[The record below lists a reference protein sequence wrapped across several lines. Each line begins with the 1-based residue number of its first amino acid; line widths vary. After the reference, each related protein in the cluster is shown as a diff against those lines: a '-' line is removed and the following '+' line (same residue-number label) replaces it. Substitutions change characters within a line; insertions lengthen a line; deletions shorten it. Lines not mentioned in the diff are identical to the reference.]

1 MKIFKKFL
9 FLLSS
14 QEKKKLYL
22 LISMI
27 VMMSLLDMISV
38 ASIMPFMSVLINPEV
53 IETNII
59 LNTLYNFLGEVGI
72 VTEKQFLFTLG
83 VLVFLLLIVSII
95 FKAFT
100 NYAQLRFTHLREYTI
115 GKRLVEGYL
124 NQSYSWF
131 LSRHSA
137 DLGKSILSE
146 VGIIIGHGLTPMMEL
161 IAKSFVAIALL
172 SLLIIID
179 PKIALIA
186 GFIIGIAYVLIY
198 KFSRNYINRIGQE
211 RVKVNQMRFTAVSN
225 AFGAA
230 KEVKVGGLEKHFI
243 KQFKEPA
250 QTYARHISSAA
261 IISQLPRYALEAIA
275 FGGMLIVILYL
286 MAQSGSFTNAVPI
299 LALYAFAGYR
309 LMPALQGIYVA
320 KTQLKFAVPALNTL
334 HDDVKNLKPELIQ
347 ESKELIKFN
356 KNIVLKNIFYDYPN
370 TSRTALKNISLFV
383 KANTTVGFVGA
394 TGSGK
399 TTVVD
404 IILGLLEAQKG
415 TLEIDGKIINEN
427 NRKGWQRSIGYVPQN
442 IYLSDDTIA
451 ANIAFGIAHKSIDQE
466 AVERAA
472 KIANIHNFIINELD
486 QKYQTT
492 IGERGAKLSGGQRQ
506 RIGIARALYHKPKVL
521 ILDEATS
528 ALDNLTEQ
536 AVMDEVYN
544 LEKKIT
550 IILIAHRLNIVK
562 RCDNIFIL
570 NKGKIE
576 VHGTFEELIE
586 KSTSFRE
593 SSNIL

>member
-1 MKIFKKFL
+1 
-9 FLLSS
+9 
-14 QEKKKLYL
+14 
-22 LISMI
+22 MI
-27 VMMSLLDMISV
+27 VIMSLLDMISI
-38 ASIMPFMSVLINPEV
+38 ASIMPFMSVLINPEI

-59 LNTLYNFLGEVGI
+59 LNTLFKFLGVAGVE
-72 VTEKQFLFTLG
+72 TEKQFLFTLG

-95 FKAFT
+95 FKAFV
-100 NYAQLRFTHLREYTI
+100 NYAQLRFTNLQEYTI
-115 GKRLVEGYL
+115 SRRLVEGYL

-137 DLGKSILSE
+137 ELGKSILSE
-146 VGIIIGHGLTPMMEL
+146 VGIIIGHGLTPMIEL
-161 IAKSFVAIALL
+161 IAKSFVAIVLL
-172 SLLIIID
+172 SLLIFID

-186 GFIIGIAYVLIY
+186 GFTIGIVYGLIY
-198 KFSRNYINRIGQE
+198 KYSRNYINRIGQE
-211 RVKVNQMRFTAVSN
+211 RVKANQMRFTAVSD

-243 KQFKEPA
+243 KQFGEPA
-250 QTYARHISSAA
+250 QTYAKHISSAA
-261 IISQLPRYALEAIA
+261 IISQLPRYALEAIT

-286 MAQSGSFTNAVPI
+286 MVKSGSFTNAVPI
-299 LALYAFAGYR
+299 LALYAFTGYR
-309 LMPALQGIYVA
+309 LMPTLQGIYVA
-320 KTQLKFAVPALNTL
+320 ITQLRFVAPALNTL
-334 HDDVKNLKPELIQ
+334 YEDIKNLKPAITYDSNQ
-347 ESKELIKFN
+347 MIKLN
-356 KNIVLKNIFYDYPN
+356 KNIFLKNIYYDYPN
-370 TSRTALKNISLFV
+370 ASRTALKNINLCV
-383 KANTTVGFVGA
+383 KANTTVGLVGA

-415 TLEIDGKIINEN
+415 TLEVDGEIISEN
-427 NRKGWQRSIGYVPQN
+427 NRKRWQRSLGYVPQN

-451 ANIAFGIAHKSIDQE
+451 ANIAFGIAYESIDQE

-492 IGERGAKLSGGQRQ
+492 IGERGVRLSGGQRQ
-506 RIGIARALYHKPKVL
+506 RIGIARALYHKPQVL

-544 LEKKIT
+544 FEKKMT
-550 IILIAHRLNIVK
+550 IFLIAHRLSTVK
-562 RCDNIFIL
+562 RCDNIYII
-570 NKGKIE
+570 NKGEIE
-576 VHGTFEELIE
+576 EQGAFKQLI
-586 KSTSFRE
+586 KKNITFRE
-593 SSNIL
+593 SANN

>member
-14 QEKKKLYL
+14 PERKKLYL
-22 LISMI
+22 LLFMNVI
-27 VMMSLLDMISV
+27 MSLLDVISV
-38 ASIMPFMSVLINPEV
+38 ASIMPFMSVLINPEIV
-53 IETNII
+53 GTNII
-59 LNTLYNFLGEVGI
+59 LNTLYKFLGVFGVI
-72 VTEKQFLFTLG
+72 TEKQFLFTLG

-100 NYAQLRFTHLREYTI
+100 NYVQLRFANLQEYTI
-115 GKRLVEGYL
+115 GRRLVEGYL

-161 IAKSFVAIALL
+161 IAKSFVVIALL
-172 SLLIIID
+172 SLLIFID

-186 GFIIGIAYVLIY
+186 GFTIGIAYGLIY

-211 RVKVNQMRFTAVSN
+211 RVKANQMRFTALSD

-243 KQFKEPA
+243 KQFGEPA

-261 IISQLPRYALEAIA
+261 IISQLPRFALEAIA
-275 FGGMLIVILYL
+275 FGGALIVILYL
-286 MAQSGSFTNAVPI
+286 MAKSGSFTNAVPI
-299 LALYAFAGYR
+299 LALYAFASYR
-309 LMPALQGIYVA
+309 LMPTLQGIYVA
-320 KTQLKFAVPALNTL
+320 ITQLRFIAPALNTL
-334 HDDVKNLKPELIQ
+334 YNDIKNLKLAITYDSNQ
-347 ESKELIKFN
+347 IIKLN
-356 KNIVLKNIFYDYPN
+356 KNIFLKNIYFDYPN
-370 TSRTALKNISLFV
+370 SSRTALKNINLCV
-383 KANTTVGFVGA
+383 KANTTVGLVGA

-415 TLEIDGKIINEN
+415 TLEVDGEIISEN

-451 ANIAFGIAHKSIDQE
+451 ANIAFGIAYKSIDQE
-466 AVERAA
+466 ALERAA

-492 IGERGAKLSGGQRQ
+492 IGERGVRLSGGQRQ
-506 RIGIARALYHKPKVL
+506 RIGIARALYHEPKLL

-536 AVMDEVYN
+536 AVMEEVYN
-544 LEKKIT
+544 FNKKIT
-550 IILIAHRLNIVK
+550 IIIIAHRLSTVK
-562 RCDNIFIL
+562 RCDNIYVL
-570 NKGKIE
+570 NKGEIVEQGAFK
-576 VHGTFEELIE
+576 ELI
-586 KSTSFRE
+586 KRNISFRE
-593 SSNIL
+593 SAYNL

>member
-14 QEKKKLYL
+14 QERKKLYL
-22 LISMI
+22 LLFMI
-27 VMMSLLDMISV
+27 VIMSLLDMISV
-38 ASIMPFMSVLINPEV
+38 ASIMPFMSVLINPEI

-59 LNTLYNFLGEVGI
+59 LNILYKFLGVVGV

-100 NYAQLRFTHLREYTI
+100 NYVQLRFTNLREFTI
-115 GKRLVEGYL
+115 GRRLVEGYL

-146 VGIIIGHGLTPMMEL
+146 VGVIIGHGLTPAMEL

-172 SLLIIID
+172 SLLIFID

-186 GFIIGIAYVLIY
+186 GFTIGIAYGLIY
-198 KFSRNYINRIGQE
+198 KYSRNYINRIGQE
-211 RVKVNQMRFTAVSN
+211 RVKVNQMRFTAVSD
-225 AFGAA
+225 AFGAV

-243 KQFKEPA
+243 KQFREPA

-261 IISQLPRYALEAIA
+261 IISQLPRYALEAIT

-286 MAQSGSFTNAVPI
+286 VAKSGSFTNAVPI
-299 LALYAFAGYR
+299 LAIYAFAAYR
-309 LMPALQGIYVA
+309 LIPALQGIYVA
-320 KTQLKFAVPALNTL
+320 ITQLRFVAPALNTL
-334 HDDVKNLKPELIQ
+334 YNDIKNLKPAITYDSNQ
-347 ESKELIKFN
+347 IIKLN
-356 KNIVLKNIFYDYPN
+356 KNIFLKNIYYDYPN
-370 TSRTALKNISLFV
+370 ASRTALKNINLCV
-383 KANTTVGFVGA
+383 KANTTVGLVGA

-415 TLEIDGKIINEN
+415 TLEVDGEIISEN
-427 NRKGWQRSIGYVPQN
+427 NKKRWQRSIGYVPQN

-451 ANIAFGIAHKSIDQE
+451 ANIAFGIAYESIDQE
-466 AVERAA
+466 AVVRAA

-492 IGERGAKLSGGQRQ
+492 IGERGVRLSGGQRQ
-506 RIGIARALYHKPKVL
+506 RIGIARALYHKPQVL

-544 LEKKIT
+544 FEKKIT
-550 IILIAHRLNIVK
+550 IVLIAHRLSTVK
-562 RCDNIFIL
+562 RCDNIYII
-570 NKGKIE
+570 NKGEIE
-576 VHGTFEELIE
+576 EQGAFKQLI
-586 KSTSFRE
+586 KKNITFRE
-593 SSNIL
+593 SANN